1 MCMNEFIDLINL
13 SGVIDDNF
21 GAREISV
28 LFNLSMMTQIDEV
41 NKERH
46 YQMAFIEFVEAL
58 ARVADRVMI
67 TKGED
72 YEYLDETETKIHVLN
87 VP

>member
-1 MCMNEFIDLINL
+1 MCMNEFIDLVTQ

-46 YQMAFIEFVEAL
+46 FQMTFIEFLEDIS
-58 ARVADRVMI
+58 RVSDRVMI

-72 YEYLDETETKIHVLN
+72 HEYLDETETKIHVAN